1 MNDLTFVKLG
11 GSVITDKS
19 KPYTAR
25 HYIIEQLAKE
35 IKQARQVKELDIIVG
50 HGGGS
55 FPHTSAA
62 KYQTHLG
69 VIDDKGWEGFAK
81 VQNDAAKLNRIVVD
95 IFLKNNINAVSVQPS
110 AICMCE
116 NRKIIDFHTESI
128 KQKLKNNIIPI
139 VYGDV
144 ALDKKQGFCI
154 ISTEEIFRYLGPAL
168 GCKKIIL
175 VGKVDG
181 VLDEN
186 NKVIPEITKQNFNE
200 IRKHLQGSDGT
211 DVTGG
216 MLHKVEKMLELTEK
230 GIETLIING
239 EKENNLKDA
248 LMGKNIGTVI
258 RK

>member
-1 MNDLTFVKLG
+1 MSDLILVKLG

-25 HYIIEQLAKE
+25 HDIIERLAKE
-35 IKQARQVKELDIIVG
+35 IKHAKDHGIEIVVG

-62 KYQTHLG
+62 KYHTHLG
-69 VIDDKGWEGFAK
+69 LKDEKGWEGFEK
-81 VQNDAAKLNRIVVD
+81 VKEDAAKLNRIVVD
-95 IFLKNNINAVSVQPS
+95 IFMKNGINAVSVQPS

-116 NRKIIDFHTESI
+116 NKKITNFQADII
-128 KQKLKNNIIPI
+128 KENLKNNIISV

-144 ALDKKQGFCI
+144 SLDKKQEFCI
-154 ISTEEIFRYLGPAL
+154 ISTEEIFSFLAPGL
-168 GCKKIIL
+168 ECKKIIL

-186 NKVIPEITKQNFNE
+186 SKVIPKISRNNFDEIK
-200 IRKHLQGSDGT
+200 KHLKTSDST

-216 MLHKVEKMLELTEK
+216 MLHKVESMLKLAEQ

-258 RK
+258 K